1 MGVYLAALKKNECG
15 DGKVIAALT
24 QMNELHRNPTIHP
37 EDTLTLEETIALLG
51 MANSV
56 VAAMLKE
63 IPELVPDQPELRL
76 PLPQAA
82 GSEPEHDI
90 VP

>member
-1 MGVYLAALKKNECG
+1 
-15 DGKVIAALT
+15 
-24 QMNELHRNPTIHP
+24 
-37 EDTLTLEETIALLG
+37 

-56 VAAMLKE
+56 VAAMLKQ

-76 PLPQAA
+76 PLPQETR
-82 GSEPEHDI
+82 GEPEHDI